1 MKNLQCK
8 LTQKRRLE
16 IGTKIVVRL
25 DLDDAGQPYVI
36 SVPNYNRAPVLLGLL
51 GVFAALLLLL
61 GRKKG
66 LMALLGLLYTL
77 ACVWFIRHRRS
88 SGSCGRLSGRAAGR
102 RRRSPRSPAAPRS
115 VPRRPSRR

>member
-8 LTQKRRLE
+8 LTRKRWLE

-36 SVPNYNRAPVLLGLL
+36 SVPNDNRAPVLLGLL
-51 GVFAALLLLL
+51 SVFAALLLI

-88 SGSCGRLSGRAAGR
+88 SGSRGRLSGRAAGR
-102 RRRSPRSPAAPRS
+102 RRRSPRSPDAPRS
-115 VPRRPSRR
+115 VPRRPSRH